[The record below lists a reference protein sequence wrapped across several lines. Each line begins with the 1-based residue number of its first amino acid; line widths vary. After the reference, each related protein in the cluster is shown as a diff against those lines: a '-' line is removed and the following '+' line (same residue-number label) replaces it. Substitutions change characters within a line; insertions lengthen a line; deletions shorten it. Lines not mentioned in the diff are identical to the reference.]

1 MSCWLSDMISRIR
14 VGLLNRHKQ
23 VRVVFTIKNYRFLEI
38 LSVLGLIEGF
48 FVLNAVEL
56 VVQLKYS
63 GNKSII
69 QRIYVCS
76 TPGRRKYLKV
86 KDLSNLYPNE
96 ILIIS
101 TSQGL
106 LTRDEAVIKNL
117 GGELLCRIV

>member
-1 MSCWLSDMISRIR
+1 MSCWLSDMISRLR

-23 VRVVFTIKNYRFLEI
+23 VRVVFTVKNYRFLEL
-38 LSVLGLIEGF
+38 LSILGLIESF
-48 FVLNAVEL
+48 FILNSVEL

-63 GNKSII
+63 GNKSLI

-76 TPGRRKYLKV
+76 TPGRRKYLQV
-86 KDLSNLYPNE
+86 KELNTVYPNE
-96 ILIIS
+96 LLILS

-106 LTRDEAVIKNL
+106 LTRDEALIKNI